1 MSSKCAMQE
10 SFHEDFYTRKG
21 LAHVQATTFKAL
33 LLRHYPML
41 GQSIG
46 DVTNAFLAWTG
57 IPEFAIL
64 GAGTCSNGTGHDEF

>member
-1 MSSKCAMQE
+1 MCLKCAMQE

-57 IPEFAIL
+57 TPEFAEL
-64 GAGTCSNGTGHDEF
+64 DPGTCGDGSGRDEL